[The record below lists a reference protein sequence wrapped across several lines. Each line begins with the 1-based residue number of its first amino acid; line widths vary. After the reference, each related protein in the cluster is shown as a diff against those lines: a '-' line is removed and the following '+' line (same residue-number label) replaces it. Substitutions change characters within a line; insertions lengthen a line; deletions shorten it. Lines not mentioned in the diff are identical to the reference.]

1 MARTRDE
8 YLALR
13 GRYEP
18 ARVELVIVAE
28 SPPAS
33 GRYFYDPTGAIT
45 EPLFSALMKKVGV
58 SPATKDAG
66 LRAFQNRGWVLV
78 DATYEPVNELR
89 KKQRNEIILRDC
101 PPLVADLRRLASGRA
116 VPIVLVKANVC
127 RLLEPVLRQSGF
139 EVIND
144 GRLVYFPS
152 SGQQGRFQ
160 AQFDAVVG
168 GAGVV

>member
-66 LRAFQNRGWVLV
+66 LRDFQNRGWVLV
-78 DATYEPVNELR
+78 DATYEPVNELTN
-89 KKQRNEIILRDC
+89 KQRNEIIRRDY

-127 RLLEPVLRQSGF
+127 RLLEPKLKQSGF

-152 SGQQGRFQ
+152 SGQQGQFQ

-168 GAGVV
+168 GAGSA

>member
-8 YLALR
+8 YIALR

-18 ARVELVIVAE
+18 ATVELVIVAE

-33 GRYFYDPTGAIT
+33 GRYFYDPTGAVT
-45 EPLFSALMKKVGV
+45 EPLFSALMKRVGV
-58 SPATKDAG
+58 SSATKDAG
-66 LRAFQNRGWVLV
+66 LRAFQDRGWVLV
-78 DATYEPVNELR
+78 DATYEPVNALGTT
-89 KKQRNEIILRDC
+89 QRNSIIRRDC
-101 PPLVADLRRLASGRA
+101 PLLVADLKRLASGKA

-144 GRLVYFPS
+144 GRPIYFPS
-152 SGQQGRFQ
+152 TGRQEQFH
-160 AQFDAVVG
+160 AQFNSVVG
-168 GAGVV
+168 GAGIF